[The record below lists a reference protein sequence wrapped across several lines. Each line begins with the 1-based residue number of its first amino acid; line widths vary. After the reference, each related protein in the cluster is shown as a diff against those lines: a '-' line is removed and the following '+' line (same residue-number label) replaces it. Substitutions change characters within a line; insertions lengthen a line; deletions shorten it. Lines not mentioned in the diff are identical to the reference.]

1 MLQKRSKP
9 SGEQGFSLIEVM
21 LAMLLLAVG
30 GSGLA
35 LVLLASV
42 QGTAQA
48 QERSMVTLQA
58 SELAQLIHANPST
71 LGHFIYAATQP
82 ANCGDGL
89 PCPTIDWASSHL
101 HQWQQALERSASR
114 AQGLVCM
121 DSSPLDG
128 EPGELA
134 CDGTGEAL
142 VKIVW
147 QEQVRGQRTLET
159 KRLVMPL
166 PRP

>member
-1 MLQKRSKP
+1 MHQR
-9 SGEQGFSLIEVM
+9 EIRAVNQRGFSLIEVM
-21 LAMLLLAVG
+21 VAMLILAVG
-30 GSGLA
+30 GAGLT
-35 LVLLASV
+35 LLLLTSI

-71 LGHFIYAATQP
+71 LGHFIYAAAEP
-82 ANCGDGL
+82 VNCRDDI

-101 HQWQQALERSASR
+101 QKWQQALEQSASR

-147 QEQVRGQRTLET
+147 QEQARGQRTLET